1 MVILL
6 NILEGIELNYS
17 QIIGPLVILFITMLA
32 TTLVYSL
39 LFKRWLP
46 IKIFNFLIGPVALFG
61 AYLWAFPMNLGF
73 HEFFK

>member
-1 MVILL
+1 MNIFEDVKL
-6 NILEGIELNYS
+6 NSI
-17 QIIGPLVILFITMLA
+17 QIIGPLVILLITMIA

-39 LFKRWLP
+39 LCKRWLP
-46 IKIFNFLIGPVALFG
+46 VKVFNYLIGPVALFG